1 MVLPAMRSIVRRR
14 FLLFCTVRD
23 GLAELDLLGCGR
35 ALTMRVEDCAAHA
48 VLILRSPPQAG
59 VSKDASGKHFP
70 VHDAFLI
77 LKLLR

>member
-35 ALTMRVEDCAAHA
+35 ALTMRVRE

-59 VSKDASGKHFP
+59 VSKDAPSNQP
-70 VHDAFLI
+70 PAHDDFLI